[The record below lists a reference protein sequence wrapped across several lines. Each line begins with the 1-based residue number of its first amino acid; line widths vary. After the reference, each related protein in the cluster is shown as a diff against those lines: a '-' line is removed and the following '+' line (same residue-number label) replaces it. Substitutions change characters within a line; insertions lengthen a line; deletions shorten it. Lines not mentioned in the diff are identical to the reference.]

1 MGSMDTRRT
10 YNPKHRE
17 PKRAW
22 YERVTGLAKTHPR
35 LFAMTVIGSYVSCV
49 CDFVELAGKLV
60 DALIYAFNLLGGLIG

>member
-1 MGSMDTRRT
+1 MNTRRT
-10 YNPKHRE
+10 YKPKHRE

-22 YERVTGLAKTHPR
+22 YERVAGLAETHPR
-35 LFAMTVIGSYVSCV
+35 LFAITVIGSYVSSV

>member
-1 MGSMDTRRT
+1 MGSMDTRRA
-10 YNPKHRE
+10 YKPKHQE

>member
-10 YNPKHRE
+10 YKPKHRE

-49 CDFVELAGKLV
+49 CDFVELAEKLV
-60 DALIYAFNLLGGLIG
+60 DALIYAFNLLGGLVG